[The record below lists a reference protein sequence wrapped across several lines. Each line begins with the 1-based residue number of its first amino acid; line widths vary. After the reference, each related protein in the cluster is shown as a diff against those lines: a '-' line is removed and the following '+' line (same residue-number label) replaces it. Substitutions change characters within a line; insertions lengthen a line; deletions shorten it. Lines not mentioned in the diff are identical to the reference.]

1 MSPPGQIKC
10 CVISKGV
17 YKFDDEI
24 GTYFIISD
32 VEKGGVGSV
41 GGRSRRNSRS
51 ELFAFYRCY
60 ILRVRVLCRFDAW
73 LMFRV
78 EPDLAHDQTVNGY
91 LHDTTEEELKGLT
104 F

>member
-1 MSPPGQIKC
+1 MLYRRGYIN
-10 CVISKGV
+10 
-17 YKFDDEI
+17 DEI
-24 GTYFIISD
+24 GTYLISD
-32 VEKGGVGSV
+32 VEKGGGSV
-41 GGRSRRNSRS
+41 RGSRRNRSRS

-60 ILRVRVLCRFDAW
+60 ILRVRVLCRFDAAW

>member
-1 MSPPGQIKC
+1 MWE
-10 CVISKGV
+10 GV
-17 YKFDDEI
+17 EGI
-24 GTYFIISD
+24 
-32 VEKGGVGSV
+32 V
-41 GGRSRRNSRS
+41 

-78 EPDLAHDQTVNGY
+78 EPDLAHDQTVNGH

-104 F
+104 FQFESITTRFSNFKL

>member
-1 MSPPGQIKC
+1 MW
-10 CVISKGV
+10 
-17 YKFDDEI
+17 E
-24 GTYFIISD
+24 
-32 VEKGGVGSV
+32 GGVEGIV
-41 GGRSRRNSRS
+41 

-60 ILRVRVLCRFDAW
+60 ILRVRVLCRFDAAW

-104 F
+104 FWFESITTRFSNLILNYNQIVPD